1 MFIVILFIFLG
12 ILSGF
17 FCRKLST
24 GACISLTDVVAQ
36 WQGRIVTWLIWL
48 LLFLLGIEVGS
59 NEMIVRSLPTLGVEA
74 LLLSSAAT
82 LGCCV
87 LAWALWRVS
96 KDHTAQEN
104 AKKETLETLTEEI
117 SSDKK
122 SSAEEETSADK
133 EGKPAENKGLQG
145 SSLLRGL
152 KVMKGSLIVVGF
164 FVIGLLGGIEK
175 MVPAW
180 LLNGEVSFVALC
192 GLLLFVGLGIGLN
205 PEMKKEVRSLSPR
218 MALLPVVTIIGSW
231 LGALLIWNSASP
243 HPVRLHGDKQRF
255 RLLFAVE
262 YLHHRISWCR
272 IGNHCSLGKHHTRDA
287 YPVGRSA
294 DGPLVWPA
302 GTYLCRRSHHDG
314 HHLAHSLADCG
325 SALCSSEYL
334 PWFCGRLHCALPRQL
349 VVYDLML
356 KNLRK

>member
-12 ILSGF
+12 ILSGV
-17 FCRKLST
+17 FCRKLSK
-24 GACISLTDVVAQ
+24 GAHISLTDVAER

-96 KDHTAQEN
+96 KNNTAQES
-104 AKKETLETLTEEI
+104 AKKEALATVTEEV
-117 SSDKK
+117 SSEKK
-122 SSAEEETSADK
+122 LCAEEETSAVEEETSADK

-231 LGALLIWNSASP
+231 LGALPIWTVLHRTLSDCMAINSGFAYYSLSSIFITEY
-243 HPVRLHGDKQRF
+243 RGAELGTIA
-255 RLLFAVE
+255 LLANIIRE
-262 YLHHRISWCR
+262 MLTL
-272 IGNHCSLGKHHTRDA
+272 LGAPLMARWF
-287 YPVGRSA
+287 
-294 DGPLVWPA
+294 GPLAPISA
-302 GTYLCRRSHHDG
+302 GGATTMDTTLPILSQTVGQRYV
-314 HHLAHSLADCG
+314 
-325 SALCSSEYL
+325 ALSIYHGFVVDFTV
-334 PWFCGRLHCALPRQL
+334 PFL
-349 VVYDLML
+349 VSWWCMV
-356 KNLRK
+356 

>member
-12 ILSGF
+12 ILSGVLY
-17 FCRKLST
+17 RKLST
-24 GACISLTDVVAQ
+24 GARISLTDVAAR

-87 LAWALWRVS
+87 LAWMLWRVS
-96 KDHTAQEN
+96 KNNTVQEN
-104 AKKETLETLTEEI
+104 AKKET
-117 SSDKK
+117 
-122 SSAEEETSADK
+122 SADK
-133 EGKPAENKGLQG
+133 EGNPVEKEGNPAEKEGLQG
-145 SSLLRGL
+145 SSLIRGL

-175 MVPAW
+175 MVPSW
-180 LLNGEVSFVALC
+180 LLDGDVSFVALC

-231 LGALLIWNSASP
+231 LGALLIWTVLHRTLSDCMAINSGFAYYSLSSIFITEY
-243 HPVRLHGDKQRF
+243 RGAELGTIA
-255 RLLFAVE
+255 LLANIIREMFT
-262 YLHHRISWCR
+262 L
-272 IGNHCSLGKHHTRDA
+272 LGAPLMARWF
-287 YPVGRSA
+287 
-294 DGPLVWPA
+294 GPLAPISA
-302 GTYLCRRSHHDG
+302 GGATTMDTTLPILSQTVGQRYI
-314 HHLAHSLADCG
+314 
-325 SALCSSEYL
+325 ALSIYHGFVVDFTV
-334 PWFCGRLHCALPRQL
+334 PFL
-349 VVYDLML
+349 VSWWCMV
-356 KNLRK
+356 

>member
-12 ILSGF
+12 ILSGV

-24 GACISLTDVVAQ
+24 GACISLTDVAER

-96 KDHTAQEN
+96 KNNSTQES
-104 AKKETLETLTEEI
+104 AKKEALATVTEEV
-117 SSDKK
+117 SSEKK
-122 SSAEEETSADK
+122 LCAEEETSAVKEETSADK

-145 SSLLRGL
+145 ASLLRGL

-231 LGALLIWNSASP
+231 LGALLIWTVLHRTLSDCMAINSGFAYYSLSSIFITEY
-243 HPVRLHGDKQRF
+243 RGAELGTIA
-255 RLLFAVE
+255 LLANIIRE
-262 YLHHRISWCR
+262 MLTL
-272 IGNHCSLGKHHTRDA
+272 LGAPLMARWF
-287 YPVGRSA
+287 
-294 DGPLVWPA
+294 GPLAPISA
-302 GTYLCRRSHHDG
+302 GGATTMDTTLPILSQTVGQRYV
-314 HHLAHSLADCG
+314 
-325 SALCSSEYL
+325 ALSIYHGFVVDFTV
-334 PWFCGRLHCALPRQL
+334 PFL
-349 VVYDLML
+349 VSWWCMV
-356 KNLRK
+356 

>member
-12 ILSGF
+12 ILSGI

-24 GACISLTDVVAQ
+24 GACISLTDVVAR

-96 KDHTAQEN
+96 KNNSTQEK
-104 AKKETLETLTEEI
+104 AKKEALATVTEEV

-133 EGKPAENKGLQG
+133 EGNPAEKEGLQE

-175 MVPAW
+175 MVPSW
-180 LLNGEVSFVALC
+180 LLDGDVSFVALC

-231 LGALLIWNSASP
+231 LGALLIWTVLHRTLSDCMAINSGFAYYSLSSIFITEY
-243 HPVRLHGDKQRF
+243 RGAELGTIA
-255 RLLFAVE
+255 LLANIIRE
-262 YLHHRISWCR
+262 MLTL
-272 IGNHCSLGKHHTRDA
+272 LGAPLIARWF
-287 YPVGRSA
+287 
-294 DGPLVWPA
+294 GPLAPISA
-302 GTYLCRRSHHDG
+302 GGATTMDTTLPILSQTVGQRYV
-314 HHLAHSLADCG
+314 
-325 SALCSSEYL
+325 ALSIYHGFVVDFTV
-334 PWFCGRLHCALPRQL
+334 PFL
-349 VVYDLML
+349 VSWWCMV
-356 KNLRK
+356 

>member
-12 ILSGF
+12 ILSGVLY
-17 FCRKLST
+17 RKLST
-24 GACISLTDVVAQ
+24 GARISLTDVAAR

-87 LAWALWRVS
+87 LAWMLWRVS
-96 KDHTAQEN
+96 KNNTVQEN
-104 AKKETLETLTEEI
+104 AKN
-117 SSDKK
+117 
-122 SSAEEETSADK
+122 ETSADK
-133 EGKPAENKGLQG
+133 EGNPAEKEGLQG
-145 SSLLRGL
+145 SSLIRGL

-175 MVPAW
+175 MVPSW
-180 LLNGEVSFVALC
+180 LLDGDVSFVALC

-231 LGALLIWNSASP
+231 LGALLIWTVLHRTLSDCMAINSGFAYYSLSSIFITEY
-243 HPVRLHGDKQRF
+243 RGAELGTIA
-255 RLLFAVE
+255 LLANIIRE
-262 YLHHRISWCR
+262 MLTL
-272 IGNHCSLGKHHTRDA
+272 LGAPLMARWF
-287 YPVGRSA
+287 
-294 DGPLVWPA
+294 GPLAPISA
-302 GTYLCRRSHHDG
+302 GGATTMDTTLPILSQTVGQRYI
-314 HHLAHSLADCG
+314 
-325 SALCSSEYL
+325 ALSIYHGFVVDFTV
-334 PWFCGRLHCALPRQL
+334 PFL
-349 VVYDLML
+349 VSWWCMV
-356 KNLRK
+356 

>member
-12 ILSGF
+12 ILSGVL
-17 FCRKLST
+17 CRKLST
-24 GACISLTDVVAQ
+24 GARISLTDVAAR

-87 LAWALWRVS
+87 LAWMLWRVS
-96 KDHTAQEN
+96 KNNTVQAN
-104 AKKETLETLTEEI
+104 AKN
-117 SSDKK
+117 
-122 SSAEEETSADK
+122 ETSADK
-133 EGKPAENKGLQG
+133 EGNPAEKEGLQG
-145 SSLLRGL
+145 SSLIRGL

-175 MVPAW
+175 MVPLW
-180 LLNGEVSFVALC
+180 LLDGDVSFVALC

-231 LGALLIWNSASP
+231 LGALLIWTELHRTLSDCMAINSGFAYYSLSSIFITEY
-243 HPVRLHGDKQRF
+243 RGAELGTIA
-255 RLLFAVE
+255 LLANIIRE
-262 YLHHRISWCR
+262 MLTL
-272 IGNHCSLGKHHTRDA
+272 LGAPLMAHWF
-287 YPVGRSA
+287 
-294 DGPLVWPA
+294 GPLAPISA
-302 GTYLCRRSHHDG
+302 GGATTMDTTLPILSQTVGQRYI
-314 HHLAHSLADCG
+314 
-325 SALCSSEYL
+325 ALSIYHGFVVDFTV
-334 PWFCGRLHCALPRQL
+334 PFL
-349 VVYDLML
+349 VSWWCMV
-356 KNLRK
+356 

>member
-12 ILSGF
+12 ILSGI

-24 GACISLTDVVAQ
+24 GACISLTDVVAR

-96 KDHTAQEN
+96 KDHTAQEKAN
-104 AKKETLETLTEEI
+104 KETLETLTEEI

-175 MVPAW
+175 MMPSW

-231 LGALLIWNSASP
+231 LGALLIWTVLHRTLSDCMAINSGFAYYSLSSIFITEY
-243 HPVRLHGDKQRF
+243 RGAELGTIA
-255 RLLFAVE
+255 LLANIIRE
-262 YLHHRISWCR
+262 MLTL
-272 IGNHCSLGKHHTRDA
+272 LGAPLMARWF
-287 YPVGRSA
+287 
-294 DGPLVWPA
+294 GPLAPISA
-302 GTYLCRRSHHDG
+302 GGATTMDTTLPILSQTVGQRYI
-314 HHLAHSLADCG
+314 
-325 SALCSSEYL
+325 ALSIYHGFVVDFTV
-334 PWFCGRLHCALPRQL
+334 PFL
-349 VVYDLML
+349 VSWWCMV
-356 KNLRK
+356 

>member
-12 ILSGF
+12 ILSGVLY
-17 FCRKLST
+17 RKLST
-24 GACISLTDVVAQ
+24 GARISLTDVAAR

-87 LAWALWRVS
+87 LAWMLWRVS
-96 KDHTAQEN
+96 KNNTVQEN
-104 AKKETLETLTEEI
+104 AKKET
-117 SSDKK
+117 
-122 SSAEEETSADK
+122 SADK
-133 EGKPAENKGLQG
+133 EGNPAEKEGVQG
-145 SSLLRGL
+145 SSLIRGL

-175 MVPAW
+175 MVPSW
-180 LLNGEVSFVALC
+180 LLDGDVSFVALC

-231 LGALLIWNSASP
+231 FGALLIWTVLHRTLSDCMAINSGFAYYSLSSIFITEY
-243 HPVRLHGDKQRF
+243 RGAELGTIA
-255 RLLFAVE
+255 LLANIIRE
-262 YLHHRISWCR
+262 MLTL
-272 IGNHCSLGKHHTRDA
+272 LGAPLMARWF
-287 YPVGRSA
+287 
-294 DGPLVWPA
+294 GPLAPISA
-302 GTYLCRRSHHDG
+302 GGATTMDTTLPILSQTVGQRYI
-314 HHLAHSLADCG
+314 
-325 SALCSSEYL
+325 ALSIYHGFVVDFTV
-334 PWFCGRLHCALPRQL
+334 PFL
-349 VVYDLML
+349 VSWWCMV
-356 KNLRK
+356 

>member
-12 ILSGF
+12 ILSGVL
-17 FCRKLST
+17 CRKLST

-96 KDHTAQEN
+96 KDYTAQEN

-175 MVPAW
+175 MVSAW
-180 LLNGEVSFVALC
+180 LLNEEVSLWHSVAC
-192 GLLLFVGLGIGLN
+192 
-205 PEMKKEVRSLSPR
+205 
-218 MALLPVVTIIGSW
+218 
-231 LGALLIWNSASP
+231 
-243 HPVRLHGDKQRF
+243 
-255 RLLFAVE
+255 
-262 YLHHRISWCR
+262 
-272 IGNHCSLGKHHTRDA
+272 
-287 YPVGRSA
+287 
-294 DGPLVWPA
+294 
-302 GTYLCRRSHHDG
+302 
-314 HHLAHSLADCG
+314 
-325 SALCSSEYL
+325 CSS
-334 PWFCGRLHCALPRQL
+334 WDWAS
-349 VVYDLML
+349 D
-356 KNLRK
+356 

>member
-12 ILSGF
+12 ILSGVL
-17 FCRKLST
+17 CRKLST
-24 GACISLTDVVAQ
+24 GARISLTDVAAR

-87 LAWALWRVS
+87 LAWMLWRVS
-96 KDHTAQEN
+96 KNNTVQEEN
-104 AKKETLETLTEEI
+104 EKK
-117 SSDKK
+117 
-122 SSAEEETSADK
+122 ETSADK
-133 EGKPAENKGLQG
+133 EGNPAEKEGLQG
-145 SSLLRGL
+145 SSLIRGL

-175 MVPAW
+175 MVPSW
-180 LLNGEVSFVALC
+180 LLDGDVSFVALC

-231 LGALLIWNSASP
+231 LGALLIWTVLHRTLSDCMAINSGFAYYSLSSIFITEY
-243 HPVRLHGDKQRF
+243 RGAELGAIA
-255 RLLFAVE
+255 LLANIIRE
-262 YLHHRISWCR
+262 MLTL
-272 IGNHCSLGKHHTRDA
+272 LGAPLMAHWF
-287 YPVGRSA
+287 
-294 DGPLVWPA
+294 GPLAPISA
-302 GTYLCRRSHHDG
+302 GGATTMDTTLPILSQTVGQRYI
-314 HHLAHSLADCG
+314 
-325 SALCSSEYL
+325 ALSIYHGFVVDFTV
-334 PWFCGRLHCALPRQL
+334 PFL
-349 VVYDLML
+349 VSWWCMV
-356 KNLRK
+356 

>member
-12 ILSGF
+12 ILSGVL
-17 FCRKLST
+17 CRKLST
-24 GACISLTDVVAQ
+24 GARILLTDVAAR

-87 LAWALWRVS
+87 LAWMLWRVS
-96 KDHTAQEN
+96 KNNTVQEN
-104 AKKETLETLTEEI
+104 AKN
-117 SSDKK
+117 
-122 SSAEEETSADK
+122 ETSADK
-133 EGKPAENKGLQG
+133 EGNPAEKEGLQG
-145 SSLLRGL
+145 SSLIRGL

-175 MVPAW
+175 MVPSW
-180 LLNGEVSFVALC
+180 LLDGDVSFVALC

-231 LGALLIWNSASP
+231 LGALLIWTVLHRTLSDCMAINSGFAYYSLSSIFITEY
-243 HPVRLHGDKQRF
+243 RGAELGTIA
-255 RLLFAVE
+255 LLANIIRE
-262 YLHHRISWCR
+262 MLTL
-272 IGNHCSLGKHHTRDA
+272 LGAPLMARWF
-287 YPVGRSA
+287 
-294 DGPLVWPA
+294 GPLAPISA
-302 GTYLCRRSHHDG
+302 GGATTMDTTCPFSRRPWVS
-314 HHLAHSLADCG
+314 AISL
-325 SALCSSEYL
+325 
-334 PWFCGRLHCALPRQL
+334 
-349 VVYDLML
+349 
-356 KNLRK
+356 

>member
-12 ILSGF
+12 ILSGV

-24 GACISLTDVVAQ
+24 GAHISLTDVAER

-96 KDHTAQEN
+96 KNNTVQEN
-104 AKKETLETLTEEI
+104 AKKET
-117 SSDKK
+117 
-122 SSAEEETSADK
+122 SADK
-133 EGKPAENKGLQG
+133 EGNPAEKEGLQG

-164 FVIGLLGGIEK
+164 FVIGLQGGIEK

-231 LGALLIWNSASP
+231 LGALLIWTVLHRTLSDCMAINSGFAYYSLSSIFITEY
-243 HPVRLHGDKQRF
+243 RGAELGTIA
-255 RLLFAVE
+255 LLANIIRE
-262 YLHHRISWCR
+262 MLTL
-272 IGNHCSLGKHHTRDA
+272 LGAPLMARWF
-287 YPVGRSA
+287 
-294 DGPLVWPA
+294 GPLAPISA
-302 GTYLCRRSHHDG
+302 GGATTMDTT
-314 HHLAHSLADCG
+314 
-325 SALCSSEYL
+325 L
-334 PWFCGRLHCALPRQL
+334 PILSQTVGQRYVTLSIYHGFVVDFTVPFL
-349 VVYDLML
+349 VSWWCMV
-356 KNLRK
+356 